1 VKNVTLVLVLLLT
14 MGTVNAGS
22 FNPTASANGGNTSSR
37 STGIGVG
44 IAGAKS
50 TANSSSTADAKA
62 NANASVRSA
71 NKNSNTAIQGQLQ
84 GQISNQDQGQKQSTK
99 NANNA
104 AQDTTVIVEGD
115 DYKDIPVSSAASTF
129 ASVCSSGA
137 SVQRNTIG
145 FSLSASSAF
154 CQYLSLADAYSQFG
168 DDDSALKYVN
178 KAAGVANRDG
188 FYDMI
193 RSAITLGIL

>member
-1 VKNVTLVLVLLLT
+1 MRAILIVLMLLVGTAHASPTIDNRHHNTYNNGDTVTN
-14 MGTVNAGS
+14 M
-22 FNPTASANGGNTSSR
+22 NPT
-37 STGIGVG
+37 
-44 IAGAKS
+44 
-50 TANSSSTADAKA
+50 AKA
-62 NANASVRSA
+62 NAYSNNI
-71 NKNSNTAIQGQLQ
+71 NKQGQLQ
-84 GQISNQDQGQKQSTK
+84 GQLQGQGQDQSQSNRVNNNVK
-99 NANNA
+99 NTNSNTATGSGNV
-104 AQDTTVIVEGD
+104 TSVVVEGD
-115 DYKDIPVSSAASTF
+115 EHKDIPVASAASTF

-154 CQYLSLADAYSQFG
+154 CQYLSLADAYHQFG
-168 DDDSALKYVN
+168 DDTEALKYVN